1 MLRRPTIR
9 GFRSGVL
16 LFFVSCRAH
25 RAVTLAQMLCARWN
39 NAVVHPIDIPVDR
52 RGHRQVPARWVAVH
66 TFSGEVGDHSV
77 QEKSEWLI
85 GQVLSSA
92 RPSEALGDI
101 SSTVISVSPS
111 PRARTAACPA
121 LHRTRRS
128 LQGLFRGRFART
140 ATRYTRRRTGR
151 CRPLGAVMRAGGRGS
166 AAADPSR
173 ETSRAFA
180 RRRGSWRG
188 TTLRSL
194 SRCSRPTRSRKRP
207 PPSAAMACTA
217 FADAWRWLLTG
228 RALNPCATSRV
239 TCRLSADPSPGS
251 QRRGV
256 RTLWSQHCTLPIARG
271 EAGSTGQAE

>member
-207 PPSAAMACTA
+207 PPLRRDGLHCVCGCVAVAAHGARAQSVCHEPRDVPPLRRSISRISAERRE
-217 FADAWRWLLTG
+217 DALVAALHASHRSWRGGQHRTG
-228 RALNPCATSRV
+228 
-239 TCRLSADPSPGS
+239 
-251 QRRGV
+251 
-256 RTLWSQHCTLPIARG
+256 
-271 EAGSTGQAE
+271 